1 MFSTQLLTLNYLLY
15 SPTNAAPEFLQKFI
29 PIYNWLRGWP
39 EFSGPIT
46 ARGNAE
52 PMQSLIT
59 FWASIKGA
67 LSGRFPTYCDSRSA
81 TFQIHTADQLPTI
94 LFTEVFLG
102 SVQKPFSIITSD
114 YMQSLITFWAS
125 IKGALSGR
133 FPTYCDSRSA
143 TFQIH
148 TADQLPTILF
158 TEVFLGSVQKPF
170 SIITSDYIKFPVQNS
185 LTKCTSPV
193 Y

>member
-15 SPTNAAPEFLQKFI
+15 SPTNAAPEFLQKFT

-102 SVQKPFSIITSD
+102 SVQKPFSS
-114 YMQSLITFWAS
+114 
-125 IKGALSGR
+125 
-133 FPTYCDSRSA
+133 
-143 TFQIH
+143 
-148 TADQLPTILF
+148 
-158 TEVFLGSVQKPF
+158 
-170 SIITSDYIKFPVQNS
+170 ITSDYIKVPVQNS
-185 LTKCTSPV
+185 LTKCTSPMYQRRNSYPRV
-193 Y
+193 RSWAITFSLLNCVPPSYPPMLTTTFRLLHC